1 MFFYKTDP
9 NIYYIGRAKDFH
21 KRFKAPLNINL
32 KDRFHVFA
40 NAMGWDKFNF
50 SIIEICELDM
60 HQEKENYSLQKYLP
74 LLNTIFISNMSE
86 TQTYDSLWAE
96 HLSIL
101 RTYFVVLR
109 STSYRQ
115 AAAEILKLRQS
126 ELNLDNKFEGVSIYL
141 YSYINGKLSPNI
153 IHKFTSINKLSQ
165 YLGVSR
171 ETISIYLNTH
181 VPYRGNLFLTNL
193 VEDIEMS
200 EKLISDITQGLEL
213 DRNIAKKVWV
223 YFIEANGA
231 VTKTT
236 GGPVGTVAKALDIHH
251 TSINN
256 PLDKWTTGGL
266 KGNYLFSAA
275 LRATRYALRVE

>member
-1 MFFYKTDP
+1 
-9 NIYYIGRAKDFH
+9 
-21 KRFKAPLNINL
+21 
-32 KDRFHVFA
+32 
-40 NAMGWDKFNF
+40 
-50 SIIEICELDM
+50 M
-60 HQEKENYSLQKYLP
+60 HQEKENYYLQKYLP

-96 HLSIL
+96 HPSIL
-101 RTYFVVLR
+101 LVLR

-171 ETISIYLNTH
+171 EIISIYLNTH

-193 VEDIEMS
+193 VENIEMS
-200 EKLISDITQGLEL
+200 EKLISDITQELEL
-213 DRNIAKKVWV
+213 NRNIAKKV
-223 YFIEANGA
+223 
-231 VTKTT
+231 
-236 GGPVGTVAKALDIHH
+236 
-251 TSINN
+251 
-256 PLDKWTTGGL
+256 
-266 KGNYLFSAA
+266 
-275 LRATRYALRVE
+275 

>member
-1 MFFYKTDP
+1 
-9 NIYYIGRAKDFH
+9 
-21 KRFKAPLNINL
+21 
-32 KDRFHVFA
+32 
-40 NAMGWDKFNF
+40 
-50 SIIEICELDM
+50 M

-213 DRNIAKKVWV
+213 DRNIAKKV
-223 YFIEANGA
+223 
-231 VTKTT
+231 
-236 GGPVGTVAKALDIHH
+236 
-251 TSINN
+251 
-256 PLDKWTTGGL
+256 
-266 KGNYLFSAA
+266 
-275 LRATRYALRVE
+275 

>member
-1 MFFYKTDP
+1 
-9 NIYYIGRAKDFH
+9 
-21 KRFKAPLNINL
+21 
-32 KDRFHVFA
+32 
-40 NAMGWDKFNF
+40 
-50 SIIEICELDM
+50 M
-60 HQEKENYSLQKYLP
+60 HQEKENYYLQKYLP

-96 HLSIL
+96 HPSIL
-101 RTYFVVLR
+101 RTHGLR
-109 STSYRQ
+109 SSTTYRQ

-213 DRNIAKKVWV
+213 DRNIAKKV
-223 YFIEANGA
+223 
-231 VTKTT
+231 
-236 GGPVGTVAKALDIHH
+236 
-251 TSINN
+251 
-256 PLDKWTTGGL
+256 
-266 KGNYLFSAA
+266 
-275 LRATRYALRVE
+275 